1 MNILFFIGLAI
12 IFGFYIGKLVNYI
25 KLPSVVGYL
34 IAGLFLGSSF
44 SNIINFATL
53 GKMNVLSDL
62 ALGIVAFI
70 IGSEMRIAIL
80 RKMGKGLLTIILAE
94 SFGAFLLVFLGV
106 YLLTRNLPTAL
117 IFGAMAPASA
127 PAGTVAVL
135 KELKSKGS
143 LTSTLYAVVG
153 LDDGLA
159 IMIYAFAAAISKMLL
174 MHSSISILKIVKGP
188 IIEIL
193 GAILL
198 GGLTGIILGYFIR
211 KLHRKQ
217 EVLAISLGGILICI
231 GLSNYLHF
239 SLIMANLSM
248 GMVFTN
254 LFLFANRRSY
264 DAINFITTPI
274 FIVFFVIAGAHLQ
287 IRFLPAMGL
296 IGLIY
301 ILCRSVGLIGGA
313 FFGATISKMSIVI
326 RKYLGF
332 GILSQAGVAIGL
344 AILVTKEFPP
354 LGSEGQ
360 HLAVLVINTI
370 AATTI
375 FFEIIGPIT
384 TKIAISKAGEIG
396 KKKTSRY

>member
-12 IFGFYIGKLVNYI
+12 IFGFYIGKLVKYI

-44 SNIINFATL
+44 FNIINFATL
-53 GKMNVLSDL
+53 DKMNVLSDL

-70 IGSEMRIAIL
+70 IGSEMRIALL

-106 YLLTRNLPTAL
+106 YLLTRNLPTSL

-135 KELKSKGS
+135 KELKSGP

-217 EVLAISLGGILICI
+217 EVLAISLGGILICT

-301 ILCRSVGLIGGA
+301 LLCRSAGLIGGA
-313 FFGATISKMSIVI
+313 FLGATISKMSIVI

-375 FFEIIGPIT
+375 IFEIIGPIA
-384 TKIAISKAGEIG
+384 TKFAISKAGEIG

>member
-12 IFGFYIGKLVNYI
+12 IFGFYIGKLVKYI

-44 SNIINFATL
+44 FNIINFATL
-53 GKMNVLSDL
+53 DKMNVLSDL

-70 IGSEMRIAIL
+70 IGSEMRIALL

-106 YLLTRNLPTAL
+106 YLLTRNLPTSL

-135 KELKSKGS
+135 KELKSGP

-375 FFEIIGPIT
+375 IFEIIGPIA
-384 TKIAISKAGEIG
+384 TKFAISKAGEIG